1 MKVGL
6 KIKEHIY
13 LAITLVRPGLLLIYW
28 LNLQLDVTSGIY
40 SLIDAVSVDG
50 VYHTVQEET
59 VSQMFST

>member
-13 LAITLVRPGLLLIYW
+13 LAIRLLRPGLLLIYQ
-28 LNLQLDVTSGIY
+28 LNLQMDITSGIY
-40 SLIDAVSVDG
+40 SVMEAVSVDG
-50 VYHTVQEET
+50 VCRTIQEET